1 MSDPGKISRDV
12 KGLVADFREELKLR
26 DPWDREIDIQ
36 FKRIQRRYKELLFDF
51 PFARQ
56 AQSVDQALWTDTSYA
71 LITRY
76 RARIDPV
83 RNSSANNKNVVE
95 NRKILQKFLAFLAAE
110 GSFWSGIALRLVR
123 AHGLHEANKAL
134 TALGIDVVEFEN
146 RESLA
151 RRGANAEPVQHGA
164 EGGDIAPPS
173 FPPPSPEHRS
183 NKLLAVFRTLIFL
196 GDLARYREQYGT
208 HPNKSNNENG
218 RRPRG
223 GRRGRD
229 KQNDAPPEKRYAKA
243 EAYYLQARL
252 LLPDYGNPFNQ
263 LAIVYSY
270 QHDLFGAALN
280 YYRALCVRRPFP
292 TAKDN
297 LLRTLTKC
305 LEADREMWRVRRAKE
320 AEEGEKGKEKTQPES
335 EGPGDLETKFK
346 QDVVLLHALWAGKCR
361 PPKLARHTHNV
372 LASFAS
378 LTDRRL
384 LPAATLVQVLV
395 LVLGALWKV
404 RMFRDGDKPG
414 AKSAKEKGKARDD
427 SKLEVETSSE
437 TRIVAHILALCT
449 VLLELGTKEIEEGV
463 REATESVDDAA
474 LSERLAQRITGTFR
488 RTLPA
493 LRIASKWVKSNV
505 EYIQR
510 HATPASE
517 SKPSSDP
524 ASSNPTRPDTASF
537 WLAWARF
544 STQLAAAFPLESLRD
559 MTVTLEE
566 DVDMKGFAPLKRGMS
581 GEEPKADEVDAASV
595 HPNEEQLMRIGDLI
609 VDAKFIVNVPGC
621 PISYADGSYIY
632 DSIQTAQARSLDH
645 VRYEGRVED
654 LLESEEEGDEEEQ
667 EQQEDDR
674 ATVSTRTEDDPVRL
688 AMDAVLSENEDDQDD
703 EEEEEEILYPQKPG
717 GNPYDTAIPPPQGS
731 ALPAPGPQGP
741 SWPPPAPSFLSD
753 PSSIF
758 TSEPVPQP
766 QPTSLPK
773 QPGTTAQDLLDRVL
787 SGATGP
793 GTPPFLNGPG
803 GNVAPSMH
811 GPTPSFLRQ
820 NSSLSFDPALNNA
833 FASMS
838 PFPSQSPPFESPAPL
853 FAQNQNPSFGQAQV
867 PSFAQTPTFMRDQN
881 STFPTQPFSSQLSP
895 FPSQRSPGSPLR
907 PGNGSSAFATARKV
921 SDPAVPYFP
930 SHTRVASL
938 SGATSIW
945 TPAPQEAP
953 HLSMPSRTGSM
964 RANSMSA
971 SMGVLVP
978 SGLPGGSNVWAP
990 QEGDGPRSPLGFG
1003 DISRSRTFGARTEA
1017 SQWQ

>member
-1 MSDPGKISRDV
+1 MGDPGKISRDV

-56 AQSVDQALWTDTSYA
+56 AHSVDQALWTDTSYA

-95 NRKILQKFLAFLAAE
+95 NRKILQKFLAFLTAE
-110 GSFWSGIALRLVR
+110 GTFWSGIALRLVR

-146 RESLA
+146 RESLN
-151 RRGANAEPVQHGA
+151 RHGVNAEPGRHGA
-164 EGGDIAPPS
+164 ETDPAPPS

-183 NKLLAVFRTLIFL
+183 NKLLAVFRTLIFM

-208 HPNKSNNENG
+208 HPNKSNNESG

-229 KQNDAPPEKRYAKA
+229 KNNDVPPEKRYAKA
-243 EAYYLQARL
+243 EAFYLQARL

-297 LLRTLTKC
+297 LMRTLGKC
-305 LEADREMWRVRRAKE
+305 LEVDREMWRARRAKE
-320 AEEGEKGKEKTQPES
+320 EEGEKGKDKAPPEN

-378 LTDRRL
+378 LTARRL
-384 LPAATLVQVLV
+384 LPSATLVHVLV
-395 LVLGALWKV
+395 LALGALWKL

-414 AKSAKEKGKARDD
+414 AKSKEKGKGREDTK
-427 SKLEVETSSE
+427 SKGDASPE

-449 VLLELGTKEIEEGV
+449 ALLELGAKEIEEGV
-463 REATESVDDAA
+463 REATELTSDPDDSPI
-474 LSERLAQRITGTFR
+474 SERLAQRITGTFR

-510 HATPASE
+510 HAAPASE
-517 SKPSSDP
+517 PSTPAEDP
-524 ASSNPTRPDTASF
+524 VSSNPTRPDPASF

-544 STQLAAAFPLESLRD
+544 STQLSVAFPLDSLPE

-566 DVDMKGFAPLKRGMS
+566 DIDMKGFAPLKRGMS
-581 GEEPKADEVDAASV
+581 GEDQKGGEEVDAASV

-609 VDAKFIVNVPGC
+609 VDAKFIVNVLGC
-621 PISYADGSYIY
+621 PISLVDGTYVF
-632 DSIQTAQARSLDH
+632 DSVQTGQVGGTRRAYHES
-645 VRYEGRVED
+645 GVED
-654 LLESEEEGDEEEQ
+654 LLDSEDEDGDEQ

-688 AMDAVLSENEDDQDD
+688 AMDAVLSEDEDDQD
-703 EEEEEEILYPQKPG
+703 EEEEEEILYPQKSG
-717 GNPYDTAIPPPQGS
+717 GKQYDTAISPPQGS
-731 ALPAPGPQGP
+731 ALPAPGSHSVP

-753 PSSIF
+753 SSPVY
-758 TSEPVPQP
+758 TSEPVAQP
-766 QPTSLPK
+766 PPAPIPK
-773 QPGTTAQDLLDRVL
+773 PSGTTAQDLLDRVL
-787 SGATGP
+787 SGTTGP
-793 GTPPFLNGPG
+793 G
-803 GNVAPSMH
+803 APSFLSGPTRNASPSMR

-820 NSSLSFDPALNNA
+820 NSALSSFDPAINNA

-838 PFPSQSPPFESPAPL
+838 PFPSQSPPFENPVPA
-853 FAQNQNPSFGQAQV
+853 FGQIQNPNFGQGS
-867 PSFAQTPTFMRDQN
+867 PFAQTPTFMRDQN

-895 FPSQRSPGSPLR
+895 FPSQRSPSTGGP
-907 PGNGSSAFATARKV
+907 PGAFAAGRKV
-921 SDPAVPYFP
+921 SDPVVPYFP

-953 HLSMPSRTGSM
+953 HLSMPSRSGSM

-971 SMGVLVP
+971 GMGALVP
-978 SGLPGGSNVWAP
+978 SGLPGASNVWAP
-990 QEGDGPRSPLGFG
+990 QEGDGPRSSLGFG
-1003 DISRSRTFGARTEA
+1003 DLGRSRTFPARTEA
-1017 SQWQ
+1017 SHW

>member
-56 AQSVDQALWTDTSYA
+56 TQSVDQALWTDTSYA

-110 GSFWSGIALRLVR
+110 GAFWSGIALRLVR
-123 AHGLHEANKAL
+123 AHGLHEANRAL
-134 TALGIDVVEFEN
+134 TALGMDIVEFEN
-146 RESLA
+146 RESLT
-151 RRGANAEPVQHGA
+151 RRGVNAEPRRV
-164 EGGDIAPPS
+164 EVDGDPAPPS
-173 FPPPSPEHRS
+173 FPPPTPEHRS
-183 NKLLAVFRTLIFL
+183 NKLLAVFRVLIFL

-223 GRRGRD
+223 GRRGKDRN
-229 KQNDAPPEKRYAKA
+229 NDVPPEKRYAKA
-243 EAYYLQARL
+243 EAYYLQAKL

-297 LLRTLTKC
+297 LIRTLGKC

-320 AEEGEKGKEKTQPES
+320 AEEGEKGKEGPQSEN
-335 EGPGDLETKFK
+335 EGPGDLEAKFK
-346 QDVVLLHALWAGKCR
+346 QDVVLLHALWTGKHR
-361 PPKLARHTHNV
+361 PPKLARHAHNV

-378 LTDRRL
+378 LTARRL
-384 LPAATLVQVLV
+384 LPAATLVHVFVLA
-395 LVLGALWKV
+395 LGALWKV
-404 RMFRDGDKPG
+404 RMFRDG
-414 AKSAKEKGKARDD
+414 ATKEKGKAKEDAKTEGEA
-427 SKLEVETSSE
+427 SPEA
-437 TRIVAHILALCT
+437 RIVAHILALCT
-449 VLLELGTKEIEEGV
+449 ILLELGTKEIEEGV
-463 REATESVDDAA
+463 REAGEVASGSDENS
-474 LSERLAQRITGTFR
+474 LSERLAQQITGTFR

-493 LRIASKWVKSNV
+493 LRIASKWIKSNV

-510 HATPASE
+510 HAPAEPKS
-517 SKPSSDP
+517 P
-524 ASSNPTRPDTASF
+524 PDTADPTLSDPMRPNPVSF

-544 STQLAAAFPLESLRD
+544 SSQLSVGFPLESLPE

-566 DVDMKGFAPLKRGMS
+566 DVDMRGFAPLKRGMS
-581 GEEPKADEVDAASV
+581 GEDRGGGKVGGEGIDVASV

-609 VDAKFIVNVPGC
+609 VDARFIVNVPGC
-621 PISYADGSYIY
+621 PVSLADGGYVF
-632 DSIQTAQARSLDH
+632 DSVQVDRVERLG
-645 VRYEGRVED
+645 RPYEGRVED
-654 LLESEEEGDEEEQ
+654 MLDSDEEGDEEEL
-667 EQQEDDR
+667 EHQEDDR

-688 AMDAVLSENEDDQDD
+688 AMDAVLSENEDEGDD
-703 EEEEEEILYPQKPG
+703 EEEEILYPQKTKGQPH
-717 GNPYDTAIPPPQGS
+717 DTAIPPPQSSIFPVAGACS
-731 ALPAPGPQGP
+731 GPA
-741 SWPPPAPSFLSD
+741 WPPPTPSFLSD
-753 PSSIF
+753 SPSAF
-758 TSEPVPQP
+758 ASELSPQP
-766 QPTSLPK
+766 QPATVPK
-773 QPGTTAQDLLDRVL
+773 PSGTTAQDLLDRVM

-793 GTPPFLNGPG
+793 GTPSFLNGQS
-803 GNVAPSMH
+803 GNANNSVR
-811 GPTPSFLRQ
+811 GPTPLFLRQ
-820 NSSLSFDPALNNA
+820 SSTLSSFDPGLNNA
-833 FASMS
+833 FSSMS
-838 PFPSQSPPFESPAPL
+838 PFPTRSPPFESPVPGFGQTSNA
-853 FAQNQNPSFGQAQV
+853 SFGPRQDS
-867 PSFAQTPTFMRDQN
+867 PLAQTPTFMRDP
-881 STFPTQPFSSQLSP
+881 SQPFPGQLSP
-895 FPSQRSPGSPLR
+895 FPSQRSPGPPLR
-907 PGNGSSAFATARKV
+907 PGGSLAFASGRKA
-921 SDPAVPYFP
+921 SDPASSFFP
-930 SHTRVASL
+930 THTRVTSL

-953 HLSMPSRTGSM
+953 HLSIPSRSGSM

-971 SMGVLVP
+971 GMGALLP
-978 SGLPGGSNVWAP
+978 SGLPGASNVWSP
-990 QEGDGPRSPLGFG
+990 QEGDSPRSPLGFG
-1003 DISRSRTFGARTEA
+1003 DIGRSRTFATRTEA